1 MSPHTKILVGLSGG
15 VDSAVAALLLIEQ
28 GFHIEACF
36 MKNWEED
43 DNDAYCPAAQDF
55 LDAQQICTIL
65 DIPLHSV
72 NFSTH
77 YWDTVFEHCLEEFR
91 AGRTPN
97 PDILCNREIKFKVFL
112 DYALQH
118 GFDKIAT
125 GHYARVAYE
134 KGSYRLYKGVD
145 PGKDQSYFLYAL
157 NQQALSK
164 TLFPIGHL
172 EKTEV
177 RALAKRAGFLN
188 ATKKDSTGI
197 CFIGERKFK
206 TFLNQYIPAKP
217 GRIETVDG
225 QVIGQHEGLMFHTLG
240 QRQGLKIGGQAQAGQ
255 EPWYVLA
262 KDLARNVLMVG
273 QGVNH
278 PRLFSDHLR
287 VGSLHW
293 IAGAPPQRPLSHTTH
308 AEPVHTDSLSCEA
321 KARYRQEQVPCTL
334 TFTRDTASEGS
345 VQFDSPQRAL
355 TPGQSVVFYQKDL
368 CVGGGII
375 Q

>member
-1 MSPHTKILVGLSGG
+1 MSPHNKILVGLSGG

-28 GFHIEACF
+28 GFNIEACF

-43 DNDAYCPAAQDF
+43 DSDAYCPAAQDF

-72 NFSTH
+72 NFSTQ
-77 YWDTVFEHCLEEFR
+77 YWDTVFEHCLAEFR

-112 DYALQH
+112 DYAQQQ
-118 GFDKIAT
+118 GFDKMAT
-125 GHYARVAYE
+125 GHYAKVGHE
-134 KGSYRLYKGVD
+134 EGSYRLYKGVD
-145 PGKDQSYFLYAL
+145 PGKDQSYFLYTL

-164 TLFPIGHL
+164 TLFPIAHL

-206 TFLNQYIPAKP
+206 TFLNQYIPAQP
-217 GRIETVDG
+217 GLIETVDG
-225 QVIGQHEGLMFHTLG
+225 QVIGQHEGLMFYTLG
-240 QRQGLKIGGQAQAGQ
+240 QRQGLKIGGQTHAGQ

-262 KDLARNVLMVG
+262 KDLVRNVLIVG

-293 IAGAPPQRPLSHTTH
+293 IAGVPPQRPPSHTTH
-308 AEPVHTDSLSCEA
+308 AGDVHTDNLHCEA
-321 KARYRQEQVPCTL
+321 KVRYRQEQVPCTL
-334 TFTRDTASEGS
+334 TFTRDTASEGT

-368 CVGGGII
+368 CIGGGII